1 MDRKFTKIAPREP
14 DGQLSMMFARGGHRS
29 GAGRKA
35 IGMTRKVSLT
45 LSEPLWAEIDRRC
58 RRTGRSRSEVLR
70 VLLEAAVAAG
80 GDEAEEAEEAE
91 EAKAEEENGE
101 PRS

>member
-1 MDRKFTKIAPREP
+1 MDRKFTKIAPREQ
-14 DGQLSMMFARGGHRS
+14 DGQLSMMYPRGGNRS

-58 RRTGRSRSEVLR
+58 GRTGKSRSEVLR
-70 VLLEAAVAAG
+70 GLLEAAVAAG
-80 GDEAEEAEEAE
+80 AVGAEEAEEAE
-91 EAKAEEENGE
+91 K
-101 PRS
+101 